1 MQRVM
6 LRWQAGSLSGWG
18 VLGLN
23 LFEHWAAG
31 PDIQPLMGI
40 PLELRAFPGTSP
52 LRYAAMRPA
61 ADAANEFLAA
71 LTAGEVDL
79 REQGVLVVDP
89 FGNGVVPSV
98 TRADTGGI
106 RNVARCIFEST
117 RIQSAA
123 ALGPYDSVLCASEW
137 AAGVLRAI
145 TDKPVTMIHEGID
158 HSLFFPA
165 HAPASSIPT
174 AFMCS
179 QAARSNFAKPR
190 TS

>member
-61 ADAANEFLAA
+61 ADAANEFI
-71 LTAGEVDL
+71 GEDVIQHTPKD
-79 REQGVLVVDP
+79 ETV
-89 FGNGVVPSV
+89 
-98 TRADTGGI
+98 
-106 RNVARCIFEST
+106 
-117 RIQSAA
+117 RIK
-123 ALGPYDSVLCASEW
+123 LG
-137 AAGVLRAI
+137 
-145 TDKPVTMIHEGID
+145 
-158 HSLFFPA
+158 
-165 HAPASSIPT
+165 T
-174 AFMCS
+174 AFD
-179 QAARSNFAKPR
+179 RSEDVV
-190 TS
+190 